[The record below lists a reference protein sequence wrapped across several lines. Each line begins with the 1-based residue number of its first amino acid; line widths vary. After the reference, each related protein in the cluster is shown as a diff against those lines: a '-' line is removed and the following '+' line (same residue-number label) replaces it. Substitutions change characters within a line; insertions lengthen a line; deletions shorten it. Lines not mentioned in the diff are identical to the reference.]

1 MAARDIYH
9 DSVKNAQIIGVKTMI
24 PIYSALIIGILIA
37 GLAFALGM
45 FLVQARLRRAKSTVG
60 EVLAEAEREAEH
72 RKKQLVN
79 QAKEDWLRAR
89 DEQEN
94 KLKQRL
100 KKNEEHDDRLD
111 EREKKLQQREEIIK
125 QREGSS
131 SQKEHE
137 IGSQRDALRA
147 KEEELHKLI
156 QQQNREL
163 SRIAQLGLED
173 AKQALFEN
181 LRIEFN
187 KEAAEIYKEIVD
199 RSKGDATREAKRILT
214 MTIERLAAEHAAE
227 TSVSVLALPSEEVKG
242 RIIGRDGR
250 NIKTFEQ
257 LTGVKVIVD
266 DTPEAVVLSAF
277 DPVRREVAR
286 LALEKLIGNG
296 KIHPQRIEEVVTQ
309 AESEVEKTMWREG
322 NQVVA
327 NLGIGKIHPDMI
339 RVLGRLYF
347 RGSYGQNVLY
357 HSREVATI
365 CGHLATELKLDVKL
379 AKRAGLLHDIGK
391 AISQNQ
397 EGTHTQL
404 GMEIAKKYNEDPVV
418 INAIG
423 SHHEDIPADN
433 LISVLVS
440 VADAIS
446 GSRPGARRDT
456 LDGYTKRIE
465 KLEKVAD
472 SFEAVAKAY
481 AISAG
486 RELRVMV
493 QPEKISDAQAD
504 LLAADI
510 AKKIQNELEYPGQ
523 IKVTVIRE
531 TRATSYA

>member
-1 MAARDIYH
+1 MY
-9 DSVKNAQIIGVKTMI
+9 
-24 PIYSALIIGILIA
+24 
-37 GLAFALGM
+37 F
-45 FLVQARLRRAKSTVG
+45 VQVRLRRAKNTISDL
-60 EVLAEAEREAEH
+60 LAEAQREAEH
-72 RKKQLVN
+72 KKKQYLN
-79 QAKEDWLRAR
+79 QAKEEWFRTR

-94 KLKQRL
+94 KLKQRIR
-100 KKNEEHDDRLD
+100 KNEEREERLD
-111 EREKKLQQREEIIK
+111 EREKKLHLREEIIK
-125 QREGSS
+125 QRESAA

-137 IGSQRDALRA
+137 LGTQRESLRA
-147 KEEELHKLI
+147 KEDELHKLV

-163 SRIAQLGLED
+163 SRISQLSLED
-173 AKQALFEN
+173 AKRALFEN
-181 LRIEFN
+181 LRTEFTA
-187 KEAAEIYKEIVD
+187 EAAEIYKEIVD
-199 RSKGDATREAKRILT
+199 RTRSDANREARRILT

-296 KIHPQRIEEVVTQ
+296 KIHPQRIEEVVSQ

-327 NLGIGKIHPDMI
+327 SLGVGKIHPDLI

-365 CGHLATELKLDVKL
+365 CGYLAAELKLDVKL

-404 GMEIAKKYNEDPVV
+404 GMEIAKKYNEDAVV

-440 VADAIS
+440 AADAIS

-456 LDGYTKRIE
+456 LDGYVKRIE

-493 QPEKISDAQAD
+493 QPEKISDAEAD
-504 LLAADI
+504 LLASDI
-510 AKKIQNELEYPGQ
+510 AKKIQSELEYPGQ

-531 TRATSYA
+531 TKTTAYA

>member
-1 MAARDIYH
+1 MISIYL
-9 DSVKNAQIIGVKTMI
+9 AIIAV
-24 PIYSALIIGILIA
+24 AVA
-37 GLAFALGM
+37 GGAAFAAGM
-45 FLVQARLRRAKSTVG
+45 FVMQSRLHRAKNTVQD
-60 EVLAEAEREAEH
+60 LLNEAQREAEQK
-72 RKKQLVN
+72 KKQYLN
-79 QAKEDWLRAR
+79 QAKEEWFRAR
-89 DEQEN
+89 DEQEA

-100 KKNEEHDDRLD
+100 KKNDEREERLD
-111 EREKKLQQREEIIK
+111 EREKKLQYREEIIK
-125 QREGSS
+125 QREGAV

-137 IGSQRDALRA
+137 VAAQREAFRT
-147 KEEELHKLI
+147 KEEELHKLV

-163 SRIAQLGLED
+163 SRIAQLSLEE

-181 LRIEFN
+181 LRVEFN
-187 KEAAEIYKEIVD
+187 KEAADIYKESID
-199 RSKGDATREAKRILT
+199 RVKNDANREAKRILT

-227 TSVSVLALPSEEVKG
+227 TSVSVLTLPSEEVKG

-266 DTPEAVVLSAF
+266 DTPEAVVISAF

-327 NLGIGKIHPDMI
+327 SLGIGKIHPDLI

-365 CGHLATELKLDVKL
+365 CGHLAAELKLDVKL

-404 GMEIAKKYNEDPVV
+404 GMEIGKKYNEDPVV

-433 LISVLVS
+433 LISVLVAA
-440 VADAIS
+440 ADAIS

-456 LDGYTKRIE
+456 LEGYVKRIE

-472 SFEAVAKAY
+472 SFDAVAKAY

-493 QPEKISDAQAD
+493 QPERISDAQAD
-504 LLAADI
+504 LLASDI

-531 TRATSYA
+531 TKATAYA

>member
-1 MAARDIYH
+1 MTISIY
-9 DSVKNAQIIGVKTMI
+9 V
-24 PIYSALIIGILIA
+24 ALAVAVALA
-37 GLAFALGM
+37 GLAYALGKAAEN
-45 FLVQARLRRAKSTVG
+45 VKLRRAKSTAND
-60 EVLAEAEREAEH
+60 LLNDAQREAENK
-72 RKKQLVN
+72 KKQYLN
-79 QAKEDWLRAR
+79 QAKEEWFRVR

-94 KLKQRL
+94 KLKQRQ
-100 KKNEEHDDRLD
+100 KKAEERDQRVD
-111 EREKKLQQREEIIK
+111 EREKKLQQREEVLK
-125 QREGSS
+125 QREGAA
-131 SQKEHE
+131 SQKEHDVT
-137 IGSQRDALRA
+137 SQREALRA
-147 KEEELHKLI
+147 KEDELHKLV

-163 SRIAQLGLED
+163 SRIAQLSIDE

-181 LRIEFN
+181 LRSEFT
-187 KEAAEIYKEIVD
+187 KEAAEIYKEVVD
-199 RSKGDATREAKRILT
+199 RVKSDANREAKRILT

-296 KIHPQRIEEVVTQ
+296 KIHPQRIEEIVTQ

-322 NQVVA
+322 NQIVA
-327 NLGIGKIHPDMI
+327 SLGIGKIHPDLI
-339 RVLGRLYF
+339 RILGRLFF

-357 HSREVATI
+357 HSKEVAMI
-365 CGHLATELKLDVKL
+365 CGHLANELKLDVKL

-440 VADAIS
+440 AADAIS

-456 LDGYTKRIE
+456 LDGYVKRIE

-472 SFEAVAKAY
+472 SFDTVAKAY

-493 QPEKISDAQAD
+493 KPERITDAEAD
-504 LLAADI
+504 LLASDI

-531 TRATSYA
+531 TKVTAYA